1 MMKIK
6 PKEYM
11 TRRLILFM
19 GAMVLANI
27 GSHMYEPLLPLYL
40 KDLNAS
46 VVDIGWF
53 FTIAQIIPLTMQIL
67 GGWVSDRLGRLRSVA
82 IGSFIGMFAY
92 IPLIFA
98 PSWQWA
104 LLGEGMGGIT
114 RSLIAPSFM
123 AFIAEESTETNRAR
137 VYGFSE
143 TLFMIVAVVG
153 PPLGGWLA
161 EGFGFRIMLTVS
173 FLTYTLAT
181 IIRIAMARTAI
192 RNSEEFAEKLTV
204 KGLQL
209 NLKIMIVML
218 LAGGL
223 FTWILISDGIRD
235 ITWTLSF
242 NLMPLYL
249 EEIGDL
255 SLQQIGW
262 LNSIFGLFI
271 MLLTIPS
278 GWLSD
283 KKGERYSI
291 AAGFLFQAIAF
302 FVFIRVNSVVGFY
315 AAAGILGMG
324 FGLMMPAFSSL
335 TSKMVPE
342 KQRGTAFGLLSTSLG
357 IISLPAPAIGAQ
369 MWDKVNPQFPFR
381 ITAWLS
387 LIAVI
392 PVWLK
397 FKNPEK
403 ELLQFEQRLESVGF
417 TNNKQGDL

>member
-1 MMKIK
+1 MIKIK
-6 PKEYM
+6 PNEYM
-11 TRRLILFM
+11 TRRLMVFM
-19 GAMVLANI
+19 SAMVLANI
-27 GSHMYEPLLPLYL
+27 GGHMYEPLLPLYL
-40 KDLNAS
+40 KDLDAS
-46 VVDIGWF
+46 VVEIGWF

-67 GGWVSDRLGRLRSVA
+67 GGWASDRLGRLRSVA
-82 IGSFIGMFAY
+82 IGSFVGVFAY

-98 PSWQWA
+98 PSWEWA
-104 LLGEGMGGIT
+104 LLGEGLGAIT
-114 RSLIAPSFM
+114 RSLIGPSFM

-143 TLFMIVAVVG
+143 TLFMVVAVIG
-153 PPLGGWLA
+153 PPLGGLLA
-161 EGFGFRIMLTVS
+161 EGFGFRIMLSVS
-173 FLTYTLAT
+173 FLLYILAT
-181 IIRIAMARTAI
+181 IIRIAMARSAV
-192 RNSEEFAEKLTV
+192 RNSEETAEKLTV
-204 KGLQL
+204 RGLL
-209 NLKIMIVML
+209 VNLRIMVIML
-218 LAGGL
+218 LTGGL

-249 EEIGDL
+249 DEIGGL

-262 LNSIFGLFI
+262 LNSIFGLFM

-291 AAGFLFQAIAF
+291 VAGFLFQAIAF
-302 FVFIRVNSVVGFY
+302 FVFVRVSGLIGFY

-324 FGLMMPAFSSL
+324 FGLMMPAFNSL
-335 TSKMVPE
+335 TSKVVPE

-357 IISLPAPAIGAQ
+357 IMSLPAPAIGAQ
-369 MWDKVNPQFPFR
+369 LWDKVNPQLPFR

-387 LIAVI
+387 LFAVI

-397 FKNPEK
+397 FKSPEK
-403 ELLQFEQRLESVGF
+403 EKKRFEEKMESARI
-417 TNNKQGDL
+417 TNKKQEVS

>member
-1 MMKIK
+1 
-6 PKEYM
+6 
-11 TRRLILFM
+11 M

-27 GSHMYEPLLPLYL
+27 GAHMYEPLLPLYL

-98 PSWQWA
+98 PTWQWA
-104 LLGEGMGGIT
+104 LLGEGLGGIT

-181 IIRIAMARTAI
+181 IIRIAMARSAI
-192 RNSEEFAEKLTV
+192 RNSEEAAEKLTV
-204 KGLQL
+204 KGLQV

-262 LNSIFGLFI
+262 LNSIFGLFM

-283 KKGERYSI
+283 KKGERFSI

-302 FVFIRVNSVVGFY
+302 FVFIRVNSVAGFY

-342 KQRGTAFGLLSTSLG
+342 KQRGTAFGTLKHQPGDYLTASASNWGPTLG
-357 IISLPAPAIGAQ
+357 
-369 MWDKVNPQFPFR
+369 
-381 ITAWLS
+381 
-387 LIAVI
+387 
-392 PVWLK
+392 
-397 FKNPEK
+397 
-403 ELLQFEQRLESVGF
+403 
-417 TNNKQGDL
+417 